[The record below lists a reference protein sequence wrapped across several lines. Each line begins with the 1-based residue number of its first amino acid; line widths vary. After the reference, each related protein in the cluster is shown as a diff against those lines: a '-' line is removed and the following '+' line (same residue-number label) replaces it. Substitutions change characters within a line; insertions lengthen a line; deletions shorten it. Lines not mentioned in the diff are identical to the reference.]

1 MDKPNDI
8 KRAVE
13 IEKFTNRALIHPISG
28 RLVPLFHR
36 LDVHPNTVSIA
47 GAVSGALAALCY
59 YGYEHL
65 ALTIAGFVLM
75 ITWHVMDGADGQL
88 ARLSGKVTAS
98 GYVIDGI
105 CDYTTFILVY
115 IALALRLAEKFGGD
129 IWILVVAAGLSHI
142 VQAAAFELQR
152 AAYNKWARGKA
163 FAPAAAAAAQR
174 ATQGQASPFALFRVF
189 AASYAAVQRP
199 FHPIDEDTA
208 QRLQAYG
215 AQSAETAAAVGAAYA
230 DAFRT
235 AVLRWSWQSANNRTI
250 AIFLA
255 CLLGRPILYFLVE
268 VTLLNLG
275 LVLLIGMNHQRAAR
289 IRAWL
294 ASQGA

>member
-1 MDKPNDI
+1 MNTPNDI
-8 KRAVE
+8 KRALE
-13 IEKFTNRALIHPISG
+13 IEEFTNRALIHPISA

-36 LDVHPNTVSIA
+36 WDIHPNTVSIA

-59 YGYEHL
+59 YGFEHL
-65 ALTIAGFVLM
+65 ALTIAGFALM

-105 CDYTTFILVY
+105 CDYTTFIFVY
-115 IALALRLAEKFGGD
+115 VALALRLTEKFGAD

-163 FAPAAAAAAQR
+163 FAPAAAAAAQQ
-174 ATQGQASPFALFRVF
+174 ATRGQASPFAIFRVF
-189 AASYAAVQRP
+189 AGAYDAVQRP
-199 FHPIDEDTA
+199 FHPIDDDTA
-208 QRLQAYG
+208 TRLKAFG
-215 AQSAETAAAVGAAYA
+215 DKSAENAAAVGNAYA

-235 AVLRWSWQSANNRTI
+235 AVLRWSWESANNRTI

-268 VTLLNLG
+268 VTLLNIA
-275 LVLLIGMNHQRAAR
+275 LVMLVGMNHQRAAQLK
-289 IRAWL
+289 AWL